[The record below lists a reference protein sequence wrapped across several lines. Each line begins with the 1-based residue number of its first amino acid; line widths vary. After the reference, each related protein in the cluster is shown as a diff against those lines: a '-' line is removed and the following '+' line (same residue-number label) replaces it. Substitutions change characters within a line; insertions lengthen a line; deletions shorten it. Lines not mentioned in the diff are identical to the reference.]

1 VEGNSDP
8 ERFYSIGLLWDELE
22 AEVRTARQSLPL
34 SPMPLVV
41 VTLET
46 PESTC
51 DEYRQGAI
59 WNVGSC
65 FAPDWPVEEDIAL
78 W

>member
-1 VEGNSDP
+1 
-8 ERFYSIGLLWDELE
+8 
-22 AEVRTARQSLPL
+22 VRTARQSLPL